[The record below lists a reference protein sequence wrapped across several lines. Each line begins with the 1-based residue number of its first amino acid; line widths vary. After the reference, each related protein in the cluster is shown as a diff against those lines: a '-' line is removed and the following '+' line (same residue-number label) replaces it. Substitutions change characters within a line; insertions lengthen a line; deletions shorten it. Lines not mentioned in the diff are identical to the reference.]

1 MLKSLLSGFVA
12 AVMSALFVVVAVCVP
27 RGAVSGDF
35 LRPDANRSAP
45 SKRGAAIGPEK
56 RGQITLYPILF
67 GDPVAAG
74 ITAGPDRAMWYADF
88 GDNSIGR
95 VSLAGKITEYADG
108 LNGPNGIVTGPDGAL
123 WFTETTGQQIGR
135 ITTSGSISH
144 FGSAERYPQAITNG
158 PDGAL
163 WFTAFGRVAR
173 ITTSGSITHFKLG
186 GSRTEFEG
194 IATGSDGALWVTQF
208 VVGGS
213 RFGHDVFRL
222 MTNGMKTQFRTG
234 SGPEFITA
242 GPDGALWLTDNGAG
256 KIGRFARNGQLT
268 EFRLPS
274 GLSPVGIAA
283 GPDGALWFTAAPYI
297 GRITV
302 SGRIALYA
310 MPPSSCSPQQIA
322 PGPDRAMWFTCGDE
336 IGRITTE

>member
-27 RGAVSGDF
+27 TGAVSGDF

-45 SKRGAAIGPEK
+45 SKRVAAIGPEK
-56 RGQITLYPILF
+56 RGQITLYPLLF

-108 LNGPNGIVTGPDGAL
+108 LNNPNGIVTGPDGAL

-163 WFTAFGRVAR
+163 WFTAFGRGAR

-186 GSRTEFEG
+186 
-194 IATGSDGALWVTQF
+194 
-208 VVGGS
+208 
-213 RFGHDVFRL
+213 
-222 MTNGMKTQFRTG
+222 
-234 SGPEFITA
+234 

-256 KIGRFARNGQLT
+256 KIGRFATNGQLT

-302 SGRIALYA
+302 SGRTALYA

-322 PGPDRAMWFTCGDE
+322 PGPDRAMSFTCGDK

>member
-27 RGAVSGDF
+27 TGAVSGDF

-45 SKRGAAIGPEK
+45 SKRVAAIGPEK
-56 RGQITLYPILF
+56 RGQITLYPLLF

-88 GDNSIGR
+88 
-95 VSLAGKITEYADG
+95 
-108 LNGPNGIVTGPDGAL
+108 IVTGPDGAL

-186 GSRTEFEG
+186 G
-194 IATGSDGALWVTQF
+194 
-208 VVGGS
+208 
-213 RFGHDVFRL
+213 
-222 MTNGMKTQFRTG
+222 
-234 SGPEFITA
+234 
-242 GPDGALWLTDNGAG
+242 PDGALWLTDNGAG
-256 KIGRFARNGQLT
+256 KIGRFATNGQLT

-302 SGRIALYA
+302 SGRTALYA

-322 PGPDRAMWFTCGDE
+322 PGPDRAMSFTCGDK